1 MGRRLTDAR
10 LVGGPAVI
18 GRGSGQQTLV
28 ALDRIEDS
36 VAYLRGGLARA
47 VLEVGS
53 INFRLKGEVEQEAII
68 AGYAACLNS
77 LTFPVQIL
85 VRVLPIDVERY
96 LTELEERA
104 RRELNDALIELAR
117 DHLQFVRRLAR
128 SRTLLERRFYVV
140 VPGGDSQFAVK
151 LPWVSRRREHRT
163 DKTSLEQQIT
173 FRCEEVER
181 QLTRCGLQVRR
192 LGDTDLAQLYY
203 SSFCPELARLQ
214 RLKRDLSDYTTAA
227 VLPAAA

>member
-1 MGRRLTDAR
+1 M
-10 LVGGPAVI
+10 I
-18 GRGSGQQTLV
+18 GRASGQQTLV

-36 VAYLRGGLARA
+36 IAYLRGGLARA

-68 AGYAACLNS
+68 AGYAGCLNS

-140 VPGGDSQFAVK
+140 VPGGYSQAVVK
-151 LPWVSRRREHRT
+151 LPWFPRRRESRT
-163 DKTSLEQQIT
+163 DKTSLAQQIT

-214 RLKRDLSDYTTAA
+214 RLKRDLTDYTTAA